1 MSNKGKRSR
10 WLRLAVLATAI
21 AAVLLVA
28 SGASLWHYDAPGSE
42 ATCPICHLAHMP
54 VLSGTPGVVLSAPA
68 PLSWVTVAPAR
79 AAHVAPAALDCP
91 PRAPPV

>member
-1 MSNKGKRSR
+1 MSKKSKRSS
-10 WLRLAVLATAI
+10 WLRLALVAAAI

-54 VLSGTPGVVLSAPA
+54 VLSGAPSALLFALA
-68 PLSWVTVAPAR
+68 PVAWIAPVKRRVAD
-79 AAHVAPAALDCP
+79 VAPAASDFP